1 MLDRI
6 GELLEM
12 LLVGL
17 GQFLQR
23 LSSEE
28 KTMIGLLLALLMLA
42 AAMSRALQLSHFL
55 R

>member
-6 GELLEM
+6 GELLEQF
-12 LLVGL
+12 LVGL
-17 GQFLQR
+17 GQFLTR

-28 KTMIGLLLALLMLA
+28 KTMISLLLTLLMIA
-42 AAMSRALQLSHFL
+42 AAMSRALGHLV

>member
-12 LLVGL
+12 FLVGL
-17 GQFLQR
+17 GQFLTR

-28 KTMIGLLLALLMLA
+28 KSMIGLLLGLLMIA
-42 AAMSRALQLSHFL
+42 AAMSRVLSHL
-55 R
+55 VR

>member
-1 MLDRI
+1 MLDRL

-12 LLVGL
+12 FLVGL
-17 GQFLQR
+17 GQSLTR

-28 KTMIGLLLALLMLA
+28 KTMIGLLLGLLMIA
-42 AAMSRALQLSHFL
+42 AAMSRVLLHMV

>member
-6 GELLEM
+6 GELLEQF
-12 LLVGL
+12 LVGL
-17 GQFLQR
+17 GQFLTR

-28 KTMIGLLLALLMLA
+28 KTMISLLLTLLMIA
-42 AAMSRALQLSHFL
+42 AVMSRVLSHIV

>member
-12 LLVGL
+12 FLVGL
-17 GQFLQR
+17 GQFLTR

-28 KTMIGLLLALLMLA
+28 KTMISLLLGLLMLA
-42 AAMSRALQLSHFL
+42 AVMSRALSHL
-55 R
+55 VR